1 MFLNLLGLMASG
13 FLLGL
18 QHSLDPD
25 HVAAVSTLVSEN
37 RSLKRSALAG
47 AVWGLG
53 HTAILLVAGV
63 ALMFLKI
70 AIPETVAQA
79 LEFMVG
85 LMLLYLG
92 GGLLKKIVIDKIHL
106 HKHSHGDLKHAHLHS
121 HKTSSRH
128 EHLHKPFF
136 VGVVHGLAG
145 SAGIMLLI
153 MATMS
158 SVAQGFFFTFVFGIG
173 SILGMMVSGALIGLP
188 FRATA
193 KFKRLN
199 ISFMILAAVITIT
212 IGLNVIRENWMWILW
227 KN

>member
-1 MFLNLLGLMASG
+1 MASG

-37 RSLKRSALAG
+37 RSLRRSALAG
-47 AVWGLG
+47 AVWGFG

-63 ALMFLKI
+63 VLMLLKV
-70 AIPETVAQA
+70 AIPEAVARA
-79 LEFMVG
+79 LELMVG

-92 GGLLKKIVIDKIHL
+92 GSLLKKVVVNKIHI
-106 HKHSHGDLKHAHLHS
+106 HVHAHGDLEHVHLHS
-121 HKTSSRH
+121 HKVSAEH
-128 EHLHKPFF
+128 QHLHKPFL

-158 SVAQGFFFTFVFGIG
+158 SVTQGFFFTLIFGVG
-173 SILGMMVSGALIGLP
+173 SILGMMISGTLISLP

-193 KFKRLN
+193 RFKRIN
-199 ISFMILAAVITIT
+199 ASFMIVAALITIM
-212 IGLNVIRENWMWILW
+212 IGLSVIRENWTWLPWM
-227 KN
+227 N

>member
-1 MFLNLLGLMASG
+1 MWLNLIGLMASG
-13 FLLGL
+13 FLLGI
-18 QHSLDPD
+18 QHSFDPD

-53 HTAILLVAGV
+53 HTTILLLAGV
-63 ALMFLKI
+63 ALMLLKV
-70 AIPETVAQA
+70 AIPATFAQA

-92 GGLLKKIVIDKIHL
+92 GSLLKRVVVDKIHI
-106 HKHSHGDLKHAHLHS
+106 HKHAHGELEHVHLHS
-121 HKTSSRH
+121 HKTIAEH
-128 EHLHKPFF
+128 QHLHKPFLI
-136 VGVVHGLAG
+136 GVVHGLAG

-158 SVAQGFFFTFVFGIG
+158 SVVQGFFFTLIFGVG
-173 SILGMMVSGALIGLP
+173 SILGMMVSGTIISLP

-193 KFKRLN
+193 RFKRIN
-199 ISFMILAAVITIT
+199 ASFMIVAAVITIT
-212 IGLNVIRENWMWILW
+212 IGLNVIRENWTWLLW
-227 KN
+227 TD